1 MRLDG
6 KISKVA
12 ICENCQGFILACH
25 VDYLDKETEKQ
36 FTELTNDGF
45 TVKLETADETRARS
59 YTSSTDCKDKKC
71 KPQHPC

>member
-1 MRLDG
+1 MRLEG

-12 ICENCQGFILACH
+12 ICEKCQGFILACH

-45 TVKLETADETRARS
+45 TIKLETAEETRSRS
-59 YTSSTDCKDKKC
+59 FTNSKDCLNGSC
-71 KPQHPC
+71 SQAE